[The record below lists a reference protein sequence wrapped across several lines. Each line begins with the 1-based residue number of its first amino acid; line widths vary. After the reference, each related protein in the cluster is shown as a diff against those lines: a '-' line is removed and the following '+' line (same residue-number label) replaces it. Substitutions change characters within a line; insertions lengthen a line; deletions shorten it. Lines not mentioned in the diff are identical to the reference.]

1 MLIGKEQPDND
12 DKSCIK
18 IGDTVKIVSVGQER
32 MDELDSS
39 KSVYEEISENLDEIE
54 LGTQSVLSRAYLS
67 WFGFKGQTQ
76 QAKVRHLVTRT
87 VLRSSSNY
95 TERFLSPAQIHPS
108 HVHEKIHIIN
118 YYLFSILFFPLIF
131 FHLKCKVG
139 NLSGGERNRVQLAK
153 LLKAGGNMIILDE
166 PSVSIIQRGN
176 MNLNFLK
183 RLKNNKKT
191 YSLYHISV
199 SLRILFTKIVE
210 RPRRRSFT

>member
-1 MLIGKEQPDND
+1 M
-12 DKSCIK
+12 
-18 IGDTVKIVSVGQER
+18 
-32 MDELDSS
+32 
-39 KSVYEEISENLDEIE
+39 
-54 LGTQSVLSRAYLS
+54 
-67 WFGFKGQTQ
+67 
-76 QAKVRHLVTRT
+76 
-87 VLRSSSNY
+87 
-95 TERFLSPAQIHPS
+95 
-108 HVHEKIHIIN
+108 
-118 YYLFSILFFPLIF
+118 ILFFPLIF